1 MSWSGKWRGNLEVSV
16 DEANPTTPSK
26 RSLLAHAWSSRVWYW
41 RLGRLLFILSV
52 LVVTMRLTGWMES
65 YAFYFPSRAAFVKP
79 PGFEDVWIST
89 PDGKK
94 LHGWF
99 MRAADAKPGEVRP
112 AILRCHGNAG
122 NVESHLDFSH
132 FLTESGFHVLIFDYR
147 GYGRSDPAKPLSRD
161 LLAVDALA
169 AFDALAARPDVDA
182 KRIGVYGVSLG
193 AVFALHVA
201 KERPA
206 AACVCT
212 VAAFSSW
219 SDVASDHVPVLGR
232 LLISGGLDPAALV
245 KSLGKRPFHVVHGS
259 ADEIISV
266 RHAGVLEVAANGAG
280 VPVGVVRVQGGDH
293 NGIMDRQESRESVT
307 QFFRKSLQE
316 ETK

>member
-1 MSWSGKWRGNLEVSV
+1 MSWSGRWRGSRELSDDLSNLK
-16 DEANPTTPSK
+16 TPSK
-26 RSLLAHAWSSRVWYW
+26 RNVLAHAWRSRAWYW

-65 YAFYFPSRAAFVKP
+65 YAFYFPSREAFVNP
-79 PGFEDVWIST
+79 PGFEDVWITT

-112 AILRCHGNAG
+112 AILHCHGNAG

-147 GYGRSDPAKPLSRD
+147 GYGRSDQATPLSREV
-161 LLAVDALA
+161 LAFDSLA
-169 AFDALAARPDVDA
+169 AFDVLLARPDVDSA
-182 KRIGVYGVSLG
+182 RVGVYGVSLG
-193 AVFALHVA
+193 AVFALNVV

-219 SDVASDHVPVLGR
+219 GGVAADHLPVLGG
-232 LLISGGLDPAALV
+232 LLIASGLDPADLV
-245 KSLGKRPFHVVHGS
+245 VGLGTRPFHVVHGD
-259 ADEIISV
+259 ADEIIAV
-266 RHAGVLEVAANGAG
+266 RHAGVLELAAQAAG
-280 VPVGVVRVQGGDH
+280 VPVSMTLVKGGDH
-293 NGIMDRQESRESVT
+293 NGIMDRQESRDSVS
-307 QFFRKSLQE
+307 QFFAKVLHAT
-316 ETK
+316 TK